1 MKQRPQQSGETGRP
15 NDSVAAQLEDLR
27 LQLRKMEGGYR
38 NRLQQAL
45 AAIYAQAWILRE
57 DLDQWLQFCRD
68 GAWEGVRNRPTA
80 AKQEDAI
87 DFAVT
92 FAVGFDKAAKSRA
105 SSYRI
110 ALRQFF
116 HDRVP
121 PREISRRLKAAGGV
135 EGARRAGQHKTGRKA
150 GGGEPEQTTEGD
162 EAMGKAVAP
171 AKLPAEVSFRF
182 LFTEDDATALK
193 RGCGGI
199 VSLSVPKFDGKTVR
213 PKIVDWKP
221 LEHRASE
228 VGSTLCY
235 PPNSR
240 RNLNHRDDEQAKRG
254 SQVITAK
261 SGNQEAR
268 MEEKSARKSLRLPLL
283 HELPETY
290 LEVLPAV
297 AFISCSWE
305 TYRLLPHRIRDA
317 HHRVKGTP

>member
-1 MKQRPQQSGETGRP
+1 MRQGPQQLSETGRP
-15 NDSVAAQLEDLR
+15 NNSVAAQLEDLR
-27 LQLRKMEGGYR
+27 LQLRKVEFGYR

-162 EAMGKAVAP
+162 EATGKAVAP
-171 AKLPAEVSFRF
+171 VKLPAEAMFRF
-182 LFTEDDATALK
+182 LFTDDDATAL
-193 RGCGGI
+193 RRASGGI

-213 PKIVDWKP
+213 PKIIDWQP
-221 LEHRASE
+221 LEHRVSE
-228 VGSTLCY
+228 VSKPLCY
-235 PPNSR
+235 PPKAR
-240 RNLNHRDDEQAKRG
+240 RNPNHRHHERVGRG
-254 SQVITAK
+254 SQVVVAK
-261 SGNQEAR
+261 SGNHEASV
-268 MEEKSARKSLRLPLL
+268 EEKSARKSLRLPML
-283 HELPETY
+283 HQLPETY
-290 LEVLPAV
+290 LEVLPAA
-297 AFISCSWE
+297 AFTSCSWE

-317 HHRVKGTP
+317 HPRVKGIS